1 MVVANW
7 LGNENGI
14 SVFAVCADD
23 QVQAAVANGQSSETP
38 VDGIST
44 IKDRR
49 VCWSG
54 YYEPTFR

>member
-38 VDGIST
+38 VD
-44 IKDRR
+44 
-49 VCWSG
+49 WQ
-54 YYEPTFR
+54 TFSEEGLGLMA